1 MKIHNIT
8 PAPKY
13 ASKSAR
19 EARYMEANGLSRLT
33 VRVAKEDLD
42 ILASI
47 FPDKTLSALAR
58 EAVALYA
65 SLYR

>member
-1 MKIHNIT
+1 MKIHNII

-19 EARYMEANGLSRLT
+19 EARYMEANGLARLT

-42 ILASI
+42 TLAEI
-47 FPDKTLSALAR
+47 FPDKTPNALAR